1 MEGLNLTP
9 CSYKMSYVS
18 LVLRNLGLFMFH
30 PGNVSLYFHP
40 LKNGKNKKCSV
51 IKLIIISVRYFR
63 FFFLEIRVSN
73 MTLTTLCK
81 NQ

>member
-1 MEGLNLTP
+1 
-9 CSYKMSYVS
+9 MSYVS
-18 LVLRNLGLFMFH
+18 LLLRDLGLLMFH

-63 FFFLEIRVSN
+63 FFFFLETTVSN
-73 MTLTTLCK
+73 MTSTTLSK